1 MVDEIAVRALVEDVL
16 DRDVRPYL
24 QSHAG
29 DVEVVAITQV
39 PAGLEVGVRLLG
51 ACRHCELRSVTFAA
65 TVRPRLLALSG
76 VDAVTCGSIILSKER
91 LNEIAEFF
99 A

>member
-1 MVDEIAVRALVEDVL
+1 MVEEPGLRTRVEEIL

-29 DVEVVAITQV
+29 DVEVVAITAV
-39 PAGLEVGVRLLG
+39 PAGSEVSVRLLG

-65 TVRPRLLALSG
+65 TVRVRLLALPG
-76 VDAVTCGSIILSKER
+76 VDAVTCGGVILSKQR
-91 LNEIAEFF
+91 LEAISAFF